1 MYNSLSFFSFNTK
14 HLHKPHDWQ
23 FGEFQVHECPVWWDG
38 IERTTFTK
46 FTTLRQHFSLRFAFQ
61 RTAKCVLVFV
71 QGVSHFPPYPL
82 HPEQYPMHEHHAGLS
97 PIVHDLTPNCWHS
110 WAFYGTRESTMREK
124 ECVKGGQKEA
134 SEITRPGWL
143 NYGRKKAN
151 QEEARIALMARLLF
165 LSAVNCYCFWGIT
178 VFMELASSFYPSF
191 FLSFS
196 VIHLPS
202 FDTLKLLEEAL
213 FFMAT
218 VHIVFE
224 NIVCQNILTQ
234 LLHILKLCGF
244 SLYCPEISRHILCIL
259 HLKYGICLYCN
270 QILCKFRTC
279 ASSGG
284 MTPAAS
290 NDWS

>member
-1 MYNSLSFFSFNTK
+1 
-14 HLHKPHDWQ
+14 
-23 FGEFQVHECPVWWDG
+23 
-38 IERTTFTK
+38 
-46 FTTLRQHFSLRFAFQ
+46 
-61 RTAKCVLVFV
+61 
-71 QGVSHFPPYPL
+71 
-82 HPEQYPMHEHHAGLS
+82 
-97 PIVHDLTPNCWHS
+97 
-110 WAFYGTRESTMREK
+110 
-124 ECVKGGQKEA
+124 
-134 SEITRPGWL
+134 
-143 NYGRKKAN
+143 
-151 QEEARIALMARLLF
+151 MARLLF

-213 FFMAT
+213 F
-218 VHIVFE
+218 
-224 NIVCQNILTQ
+224 VCLFFYGHGTYRIRKYSMSKYFDLAVAYS
-234 LLHILKLCGF
+234 KVVWV

-270 QILCKFRTC
+270 QILCKFRTS

>member
-1 MYNSLSFFSFNTK
+1 MHNSLYFFSFNTK
-14 HLHKPHDWQ
+14 HLQKPHDWQ
-23 FGEFQVHECPVWWDG
+23 FCEFQVHECPVWWDG

-213 FFMAT
+213 FVCLFFYGHGTYRIRKYSMSKYFDLAVAHSKVVWVFSILSRDIPSYP
-218 VHIVFE
+218 VHFTSKIWNLFV
-224 NIVCQNILTQ
+224 L
-234 LLHILKLCGF
+234 
-244 SLYCPEISRHILCIL
+244 
-259 HLKYGICLYCN
+259 
-270 QILCKFRTC
+270 
-279 ASSGG
+279 
-284 MTPAAS
+284 
-290 NDWS
+290 